1 MLIVKGDP
9 KRSPYSYSGVSMQYR
24 IFLSL
29 FLCISLRA
37 ERVVA
42 DKLLAIIYHPEGTTL
57 VCQSDIKPDLSER
70 TPTLQD
76 AIVKELII
84 LDGKKLQIPVSDA
97 EVDKALARAQEA
109 LGIDRAGL
117 IEMFKK
123 QGFTLDQARKELY
136 KTIMAENVIEAR
148 VRSKAHVPEKKLR
161 EFHETNPLELY
172 GLKQSLVPYKGGS
185 KSLTRT
191 LVEREVE
198 SGAIKNSVDW
208 LDIGIIN
215 GQDFSQ
221 EKAHIKNLSVGSVVI
236 ADETDEGIS
245 LLQLASKKVVS
256 FEDRKQEIASKMI
269 QERFTKAQADYFD
282 TLLKEANIKYL

>member
-1 MLIVKGDP
+1 M
-9 KRSPYSYSGVSMQYR
+9 R
-24 IFLSL
+24 IILSL
-29 FLCISLRA
+29 LVCMSLNA
-37 ERVVA
+37 ERVVV

-70 TPTLQD
+70 TPSLQD

-97 EVDKALARAQEA
+97 EIDKALARAQES

-123 QGFTLDQARKELY
+123 QEFTLEEARKELY

-161 EFHETNPLELY
+161 EFHKNNPLELY
-172 GLKQSLVPYKGGS
+172 GLKQSLVPFKGGS

-191 LVEREVE
+191 LVEREIE
-198 SGAIKNSVDW
+198 SGAIKSSVDW
-208 LDIGIIN
+208 IDLGEVK
-215 GQDFSQ
+215 GQDFAQ
-221 EKAHIKNLSVGSVVI
+221 DKAHIKQLPVGSVVI
-236 ADETDEGIS
+236 AGESDEGIL
-245 LLQLASKKVVS
+245 LLQLVSKKVVS
-256 FEDRKQEIASKMI
+256 FEERKQEIAGKMS
-269 QERFTKAQADYFD
+269 QERFMKAQTEYFD